1 MTTTDRTTSGI
12 EDPRERL
19 VQWASLYRK
28 TIPGTYRWLVNAGV
42 RQTPAQR
49 CEATRLRAAKV
60 PATVGDLV
68 WDGLLAAT
76 TEYACETVGIAP
88 PAWCKAEA
96 FRGPDEQWYAEE
108 ETERARSGAGRRG
121 HRERDARTPSGRHAG
136 VLPAAQPRHQPGK
149 LEPAAGRLSM
159 AGRKIGELD
168 EWRHRVG
175 VHSAYLHHVRVHQP

>member
-1 MTTTDRTTSGI
+1 MDANEAGARAVTTTDRTTSGI

-42 RQTPAQR
+42 GQTPAQR

-60 PATVGDLV
+60 PETVGDLV

-108 ETERARSGAGRRG
+108 ETERALGLDGG
-121 HRERDARTPSGRHAG
+121 DIEKEMRERHLAGTPECFRRRNLVINPESLNLLRGG
-136 VLPAAQPRHQPGK
+136 
-149 LEPAAGRLSM
+149 
-159 AGRKIGELD
+159 
-168 EWRHRVG
+168 
-175 VHSAYLHHVRVHQP
+175 